1 MTDKNLK
8 IQGEALD
15 IMVSSLLFMITRHAE
30 SGGTSIQKA
39 ISEHFSKLAKYPGLE
54 GTALRDTCLR
64 LEKRWF
70 YQRNSLNS
78 KTLPEKRESVSTQTI
93 VSRRSV
99 VKRH

>member
-8 IQGEALD
+8 IQDEALD

-30 SGGTSIQKA
+30 SGGTSFQKA
-39 ISEHFSKLAKYPGLE
+39 ISEHFSMLAKYPDLE

-64 LEKRWF
+64 LEKRWL

-78 KTLPEKRESVSTQTI
+78 KRLPEERESVSTQAI
-93 VSRRSV
+93 ASRRSV

>member
-30 SGGTSIQKA
+30 SGGTSFQKA
-39 ISEHFSKLAKYPGLE
+39 ISEHFSMLAKYPDLE

-64 LEKRWF
+64 LEKRWSHH
-70 YQRNSLNS
+70 RNSLNS
-78 KTLPEKRESVSTQTI
+78 KTLPEEPESIYSQTI
-93 VSRRSV
+93 DSLRSI

>member
-1 MTDKNLK
+1 MSDKNLK

-15 IMVSSLLFMITRHAE
+15 IIVSSLLFMMTRHIE
-30 SGGTSIQKA
+30 SDAPHSQRA
-39 ISEHFSKLAKYPGLE
+39 IVEHFSMLAKDPDLE

-64 LEKRWF
+64 LEKRWL

-78 KTLPEKRESVSTQTI
+78 KTLPEERESVSTQAI
-93 VSRRSV
+93 VSSRSV

>member
-30 SGGTSIQKA
+30 SGGTSFQKA
-39 ISEHFSKLAKYPGLE
+39 ISEHFSMIAKYPGLE

-64 LEKRWF
+64 LEKRWL
-70 YQRNSLNS
+70 YQRNFLNS
-78 KTLPEKRESVSTQTI
+78 KTLPEEHESA
-93 VSRRSV
+93 SRRSV

>member
-30 SGGTSIQKA
+30 SGGTSFQKA
-39 ISEHFSKLAKYPGLE
+39 ISEHFSMLAKYPDLE

-64 LEKRWF
+64 LEKRWSDH
-70 YQRNSLNS
+70 RNSLNS
-78 KTLPEKRESVSTQTI
+78 KTLPQEPESVYSQTI
-93 VSRRSV
+93 DSLRSV